1 MLSKVHINISAYVIY
16 NKHWNFNG
24 KLPTDLQKTVLI
36 PKKKS
41 CKMFFGCF
49 CGIYL
54 LAMELENYEMICV
67 IWVSDTSSSYHA
79 MPFWR
84 SEN

>member
-1 MLSKVHINISAYVIY
+1 MISKVNINISTYVIC

-41 CKMFFGCF
+41 CKLFLGCF
-49 CGIYL
+49 AAY
-54 LAMELENYEMICV
+54 IC
-67 IWVSDTSSSYHA
+67 
-79 MPFWR
+79 
-84 SEN
+84 